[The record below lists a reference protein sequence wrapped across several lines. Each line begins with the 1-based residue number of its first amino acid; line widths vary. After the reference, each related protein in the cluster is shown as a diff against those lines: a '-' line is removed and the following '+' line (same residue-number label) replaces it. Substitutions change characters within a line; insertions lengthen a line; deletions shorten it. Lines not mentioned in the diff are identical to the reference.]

1 MTAMSKHERTAPVR
15 AEQPYQCRQYGVCVR
30 EYRQQVLR
38 EARQSMGLSL
48 AAVARRMGINR
59 GTLANFE
66 TGRYPLSVERLEH
79 YAQIVGVPWEALIPP
94 SPLVVGTLPANPAH
108 PLRRL
113 VAFAQ
118 AAPPYVVH
126 LVIEL
131 LEYHARL
138 EDCPLG
144 PHHP

>member
-1 MTAMSKHERTAPVR
+1 MSKKPRTAPVR
-15 AEQPYQCRQYGVCVR
+15 AEQPFQCHQHGVCVR

-48 AAVARRMGINR
+48 AEVARRMGVQR

-66 TGRYPLSVERLEH
+66 AGRYPLSVQGLEH
-79 YAQIVGVPWEALIPP
+79 YAQVVGVPWEALIPP
-94 SPLVVGTLPANPAH
+94 SPLVVGTLPANPEH

-118 AAPPYVVH
+118 AAPPSVVRI
-126 LVIEL
+126 VIEL

-138 EDCPLG
+138 DACPLG
-144 PHHP
+144 VHHP